1 MPATSDE
8 TNNQSTRQARCGHA
22 LCKCTVP
29 AGQRFCS
36 DHCEQ
41 QAAKGGSRL
50 EGSHCGCTHAP
61 CDETAG

>member
-1 MPATSDE
+1 MPE
-8 TNNQSTRQARCGHA
+8 TMNESTRQARCGHA

-29 AGQRFCS
+29 AGRRFCS

-41 QAAKGGSRL
+41 QAASGGSRL
-50 EGSHCGCTHAP
+50 EGSQCGCAHAP